1 MKNLISLFLS
11 FSIFILGL
19 IIPNTNLKA
28 QVADGTNFDFSLDDF
43 TNWKGYQSKN
53 NSSSTTIDFDDWILF
68 ENPNNCMHS
77 GKNCFVI
84 NTNFSQYDMNVGA
97 TKLFKIP
104 SFLGYSKSVQ
114 INVDDTGANANY
126 LAYDLLVSSNNC
138 MITFNYALVFESPSH
153 TGYENPFFQVEILSL
168 DSNNLENGRLHPS
181 TFYEVK
187 GELPLPEGWSLF
199 NYSGSS
205 GIWQNWRQLSMDLND
220 YIGQKVR
227 IKVLITACSSTNH
240 WAYGYFVGKVAPRE
254 LEVNPCPGLDT
265 IAAILSAP
273 PGFAKYEWF
282 ENPNDLP
289 ESQLSNIADT
299 ATPLDVR
306 EVVGP
311 IPARFMYNVISK
323 DSLSE
328 NLFVKLTSI
337 VNPGNTPMVT
347 YIKGK
352 SYSYKPEAKFDT
364 LTVGYLRMHFK
375 NKTKFPQNDTNVE
388 IEYIWDFGD
397 GSDLVVY
404 NSKTNP
410 EIKNINP
417 THEYSDTNEYN
428 VTLTAK
434 YNGCKTKTQKAI
446 VPVIVS
452 LDYVKKDNI
461 SLNIYPN
468 PANNYVNLKV
478 NGIEGNAKIIIYNE
492 IGKQVQSIDVSS
504 NFGIIEKQIDTKKF
518 EKGVY
523 LVKII
528 SKGIETS
535 EKLIIQ

>member
-19 IIPNTNLKA
+19 IISNTNLKA
-28 QVADGTNFDFSLDDF
+28 QVADGANFDFSLGDF
-43 TNWKGYQSKN
+43 TNWKGYQSNN

-97 TKLFKIP
+97 TKLIKIP
-104 SFLGYSKSVQ
+104 SFLGFSKSVQ

-126 LAYDLLVSSNNC
+126 LAYDLLVSSDNS

-168 DSNNLENGRLHPS
+168 DSNNVENGRLHPS

-187 GELPLPEGWSLF
+187 GELPMPEGWSLF
-199 NYSGSS
+199 NNSGSS

-240 WAYGYFVGKVAPRE
+240 WAYGYFVGKVASRE

-289 ESQLSNIADT
+289 ESQLSMIADT

-306 EVVGP
+306 EVVGS
-311 IPARFMYNVISK
+311 IPARFMYKVLSK

-352 SYSYKPEAKFDT
+352 SYSYKPDAKFS
-364 LTVGYLRMHFK
+364 TVIDFLKVSFF
-375 NKTKFPQNDTNVE
+375 NKTKFPQDDPDAE

-397 GSDLVVY
+397 GSDLVIY

-410 EIKNINP
+410 INENINP
-417 THEYSDTNEYN
+417 VHYYNEFVCDT
-428 VTLTAK
+428 VKLTAK
-434 YNGCKTKTQKAI
+434 YNGCKTT
-446 VPVIVS
+446 
-452 LDYVKKDNI
+452 YVKNIIVGLEDVKHNNI
-461 SLNIYPN
+461 SLSVYPN
-468 PANNYVNLKV
+468 PATNFANVRIEGV
-478 NGIEGNAKIIIYNE
+478 EGNAEIIIYNE
-492 IGKQVQSIDVSS
+492 IGKQVQSIEVSS
-504 NFGIIEKQIDTKKF
+504 NLGRIEKQIDTKKF

-528 SKGIETS
+528 SEGIEAS
-535 EKLIIQ
+535 QKLIIQ

>member
-1 MKNLISLFLS
+1 
-11 FSIFILGL
+11 
-19 IIPNTNLKA
+19 
-28 QVADGTNFDFSLDDF
+28 
-43 TNWKGYQSKN
+43 
-53 NSSSTTIDFDDWILF
+53 
-68 ENPNNCMHS
+68 
-77 GKNCFVI
+77 
-84 NTNFSQYDMNVGA
+84 
-97 TKLFKIP
+97 
-104 SFLGYSKSVQ
+104 
-114 INVDDTGANANY
+114 
-126 LAYDLLVSSNNC
+126 
-138 MITFNYALVFESPSH
+138 
-153 TGYENPFFQVEILSL
+153 
-168 DSNNLENGRLHPS
+168 
-181 TFYEVK
+181 
-187 GELPLPEGWSLF
+187 
-199 NYSGSS
+199 
-205 GIWQNWRQLSMDLND
+205 
-220 YIGQKVR
+220 
-227 IKVLITACSSTNH
+227 
-240 WAYGYFVGKVAPRE
+240 
-254 LEVNPCPGLDT
+254 
-265 IAAILSAP
+265 
-273 PGFAKYEWF
+273 
-282 ENPNDLP
+282 
-289 ESQLSNIADT
+289 
-299 ATPLDVR
+299 
-306 EVVGP
+306 
-311 IPARFMYNVISK
+311 
-323 DSLSE
+323 
-328 NLFVKLTSI
+328 
-337 VNPGNTPMVT
+337 
-347 YIKGK
+347 
-352 SYSYKPEAKFDT
+352 

-375 NKTKFPQNDTNVE
+375 NKTKFPQNDTNAE

-492 IGKQVQSIDVSS
+492 IGKQMQSIDVSS